1 MYEVF
6 LPRENQG
13 TWFPTKTSAYRFIRQ
28 SDQPWLLSRVDKT
41 YPQATVVAVCG
52 LLTDWEE
59 ILPEYANAVTGHH
72 QDETVM
78 IFDNAGDVITF
89 KVDLASRTFVKDL
102 FYTML
107 EIEGVVR
114 WNEQVPEFMNS
125 ESVRKSMYNIL
136 NTLDKGTWIF
146 RYPRLASEFDNFRK
160 IFEGYATITQYDE
173 DCWQV
178 SVH

>member
-1 MYEVF
+1 MYEVY
-6 LPRENQG
+6 LPRTNEG

-28 SDQPWLLSRVDKT
+28 SDQPWLLSRVDGT
-41 YPQATVVAVCG
+41 YTQATVVAVCG

-78 IFDNAGDVITF
+78 IFDNAGDVISF
-89 KVDLASRTFVKDL
+89 RVNLASRTFVKDL
-102 FYTML
+102 FYEL
-107 EIEGVVR
+107 LSIETVVR
-114 WNEQVPEFMNS
+114 QGERISEFLDA

-136 NTLDKGTWIF
+136 NTLDRGTWVF
-146 RYPRLASEFDNFRK
+146 RYPWPVSSFNNICEVFK
-160 IFEGYATITQYDE
+160 GYATVSQYD
-173 DCWQV
+173 DHCWQV